1 MVEYLRTKSHL
12 FVYSL
17 ERSQYDPDA
26 PDTLATINSYI
37 ERSRMARDRS
47 WASHVEIYAMAHL
60 LKTTIFV
67 FDDQCRCG
75 ITSRQRC
82 QCPPVQ
88 WIDNRWNVALS
99 LAGVR
104 VQDLSDSPALY
115 LYNPP
120 NHFEVVTDTLD

>member
-1 MVEYLRTKSHL
+1 
-12 FVYSL
+12 
-17 ERSQYDPDA
+17 
-26 PDTLATINSYI
+26 
-37 ERSRMARDRS
+37 MASDQS

-67 FDDQCRCG
+67 FDDKCRCG
-75 ITSRQRC
+75 ITSRRRC
-82 QCPPVQ
+82 QCPPVD
-88 WIDNRWNVALS
+88 WVGNSWTVPHS